1 MYVSF
6 ADDSWKIDT
15 LTYAYTKRF
24 RETPE
29 LIQRDGW
36 VENGENP
43 SGCDEKYGYVTVLTK
58 EKVSGP
64 VKITARF
71 SFEGLAAPLI
81 TMAKELTPD
90 ENGALRYGDYK
101 EIVVW
106 KHGINVWDLWQE
118 GDKVIYR
125 LMLGMEYPV
134 AENEIHTLEAVIE
147 QDTFTFTLDDRKTTV
162 RIADMYD
169 SFHLGIATCEGICK
183 LYDMKIG
190 ELA

>member
-6 ADDSWKIDT
+6 ADGSWKIDE

-64 VKITARF
+64 VKITVRF

-81 TMAKELTPD
+81 TMAKELTLD

-106 KHGINVWDLWQE
+106 KYGVNVWDLWQE
-118 GDKVIYR
+118 GDKVVYHK
-125 LMLGMEYPV
+125 MLGMEFPV
-134 AENEIHTLEAVIE
+134 SEGDIHTLEAVI
-147 QDTFTFTLDDRKTTV
+147 QDNTFTMTLDGMTTFL
-162 RIADMYD
+162 RIDEMYPE
-169 SFHLGIATCEGICK
+169 FHLGITACEGICK

>member
-6 ADDSWKIDT
+6 ADGSWKIDG

-29 LIQRDGW
+29 LTQRDGW
-36 VENGENP
+36 VENSENP
-43 SGCDEKYGYVTVLTK
+43 SGCDQKYGYVTVLTK

-71 SFEGLAAPLI
+71 SFDGLAAPLI
-81 TMAKELTPD
+81 TMAKELTRD
-90 ENGALRYGDYK
+90 ENGALRYCDYK

-118 GDKVIYR
+118 GDKVVYHK
-125 LMLGMEYPV
+125 MLGMEFPV
-134 AENEIHTLEAVIE
+134 SEGNIHTLEAVI
-147 QDTFTFTLDDRKTTV
+147 QDNTFTMTLDGITTFL
-162 RIADMYD
+162 RIDEMY
-169 SFHLGIATCEGICK
+169 SAFHLGITACEGICR
-183 LYDMKIG
+183 LYDLEIG

>member
-6 ADDSWKIDT
+6 ADGSWKIDE

-64 VKITARF
+64 VKITVRF

-81 TMAKELTPD
+81 TMAKDLWED

-118 GDKVIYR
+118 GDKVVYHK
-125 LMLGMEYPV
+125 MLGMEFPV
-134 AENEIHTLEAVIE
+134 SEGDIHTLEAVI
-147 QDTFTFTLDDRKTTV
+147 QDNTFTMTLDGMTTFL
-162 RIADMYD
+162 RIDEMYPD
-169 SFHLGIATCEGICK
+169 FHLGITACEGICR
-183 LYDMKIG
+183 LYDLEIG